1 MFLLIFLF
9 ALPFSLCIRLRAGLQ
24 SNSLNVMDY
33 GAVGDGQTDDSPAF
47 LKAWGDLCGASEGT
61 ATLNIPKEKTFLLK
75 PLTFSGPCNSSNINF
90 QIEGK
95 LVAPNMGSWSGDKSM
110 WISFDHVEGLVVNG
124 GGSIDGQGSAWWNAC
139 GNEALHF
146 NQCHGLHLSD
156 LSHLD
161 SPKNHI
167 SLKSCNNVHIVNLH
181 VTAPKE
187 SPNTDGIDISESA
200 DIHIDDSVMATGDDC
215 IGINNGSSYINI
227 KGITCGP
234 GHGISVGSLG
244 GNGAYNT
251 VENVYVFNCT
261 FKGTQNGARIKTS
274 QGGSGYA
281 RNITFEKIIV
291 EDCENPIIIDQQ
303 YDASVES
310 NKESAVEISEVTY
323 KDVHGSSADEKAIH
337 LQCCESVGCTSIT
350 LDQINIT
357 SSDAGKQTYSVCNNV
372 QGTATATNPNVPCL
386 KEGTSTAEPPIGF
399 PF

>member
-1 MFLLIFLF
+1 MQGLLHAIMFLLIFLF

-139 GNEALHF
+139 GNEDCERPTALHF

-200 DIHIDDSVMATGDDC
+200 DIHIDDS
-215 IGINNGSSYINI
+215 
-227 KGITCGP
+227 
-234 GHGISVGSLG
+234 
-244 GNGAYNT
+244 
-251 VENVYVFNCT
+251 
-261 FKGTQNGARIKTS
+261 
-274 QGGSGYA
+274 GGSGYA